1 MANLCLF
8 LHIKNIMSR
17 DNIHIPSV
25 IFAILL
31 ASFIIIMM
39 WKNKPEKPMPKALS
53 LSIPP
58 PFLKGEARRGSSVQP
73 TTENVWHYIQNHCC
87 IIFDSLVYKKVIK
100 ETGLTARWLKQNNLT
115 CMRFPK
121 KRATTAIGEHDG
133 YAVYSSWQSCIDD
146 YALFQTMFHGK
157 TIEDYYDFLRNY
169 GDSNYVKILRIDD
182 VPFPK

>member
-1 MANLCLF
+1 MNK
-8 LHIKNIMSR
+8 H
-17 DNIHIPSV
+17 NIHIPSV
-25 IFAILL
+25 IFAILF
-31 ASFIIIMM
+31 AGGIIYMM
-39 WKNKPEKPMPKALS
+39 WLNHPEKPMLKIQAISPPSLKEGTKGWSRKATTQL
-53 LSIPP
+53 
-58 PFLKGEARRGSSVQP
+58 P
-73 TTENVWHYIQNHCC
+73 TEENVWHYIQNHCC

-115 CMRFPK
+115 CMRLPK
-121 KRATTAIGEHDG
+121 KRATTAIGENDG